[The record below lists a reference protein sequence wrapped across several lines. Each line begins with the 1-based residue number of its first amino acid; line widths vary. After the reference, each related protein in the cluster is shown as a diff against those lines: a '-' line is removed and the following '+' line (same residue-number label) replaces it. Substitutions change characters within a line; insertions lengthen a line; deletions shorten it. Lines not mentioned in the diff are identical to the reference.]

1 MSELMRKHQ
10 DLSAMVGLVREHVG
24 EHGGARRPNSCPASP
39 RKTGDSAVRLRR
51 ESIGEHAEALRGALF
66 VGSGSL
72 FHGAA
77 IGFERR
83 RTLEMRSG
91 MLDPYEA
98 AVMQMSE
105 NGGNGAAAAAV
116 DSAQLGAPSPRIEM
130 LQQELIHG
138 VVDGVGFQDDIAN
151 LE

>member
-1 MSELMRKHQ
+1 
-10 DLSAMVGLVREHVG
+10 MVCLVREHVG
-24 EHGGARRPNSCPASP
+24 EHGRPGGPNSCPASA
-39 RKTGDSAVRLRR
+39 RKLGDLAVRLSG
-51 ESIGEHAEALRGALF
+51 ESVGEHAEALRGALF
-66 VGSGSL
+66 VGSGSF

-98 AVMQMSE
+98 AVMQMRE
-105 NGGNGAAAAAV
+105 NGSNGATAAAV